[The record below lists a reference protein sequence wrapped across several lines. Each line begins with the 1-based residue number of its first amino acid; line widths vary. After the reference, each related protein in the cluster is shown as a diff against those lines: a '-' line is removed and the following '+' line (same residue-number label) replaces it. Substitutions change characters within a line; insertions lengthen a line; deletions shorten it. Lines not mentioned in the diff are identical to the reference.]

1 MSNSI
6 SVILIY
12 LCIFI
17 DLGKGVPFERK
28 RNIGTIDGSNDN
40 DVKDEN
46 LISDPFEKTV
56 LEVLDLDGDRDISY
70 NLNRKKHES
79 LLRRIE
85 RLYAEFFSDS
95 SVNDEPLLSV
105 SSVGSNS
112 LVIRIKP
119 EALKSD
125 SMVSEL

>member
-95 SVNDEPLLSV
+95 SVNDEPLLSCA
-105 SSVGSNS
+105 
-112 LVIRIKP
+112 I
-119 EALKSD
+119 
-125 SMVSEL
+125 